1 MKRGLLVP
9 PVRRDGDR
17 MGYCWETRLG
27 DRQLGMSERDVLVI
41 VNGKS
46 IKTFVEVRNLV
57 GS

>member
-1 MKRGLLVP
+1 
-9 PVRRDGDR
+9 
-17 MGYCWETRLG
+17 MGYCWEMKLG
-27 DRQLGMSERDVLVI
+27 DRQLGTSARDVLLI